1 VTFQVLVRGLRKV
14 YLVCV
19 ARNYTHVIAF
29 RTTAAEHRKLQ
40 ALRATFPEMGWGETF
55 RWLME
60 EPAVQE
66 AIATRLAEQ
75 PAFRD
80 PVWGLEAS
88 LPVGDR

>member
-1 VTFQVLVRGLRKV
+1 MGLAPGLHMV
-14 YLVCV
+14 YRVCV
-19 ARNYTHVIAF
+19 ARTYTHVVAF

-60 EPAVQE
+60 QPGVED
-66 AIATRLAEQ
+66 AIAERLAET
-75 PAFRD
+75 
-80 PVWGLEAS
+80 PVARTGIEAS